1 MIKKIILLL
10 LVCANISLHAQV
22 ITVND
27 FVALVTMSDKK
38 IGSYLA
44 KMNFV
49 KLARSLD
56 DGTIVNEYFYN
67 DKKKQPL
74 SQDSTIRFL
83 SGFRKGKESGVN
95 YQTSSYEESMAILK
109 DFRISGFT
117 SGKATDTS
125 AKADTLLPVFD
136 STTFLQKEDMTVKTR
151 EEIRDEIKMYTII
164 LQKKPIPTGSSVRF
178 AEDLLSFDSHER
190 LVAMFGNANVKKD
203 MYYFTERDTSHCSV
217 IFPNTNRQAI
227 FLWDDQAN
235 YSTLS
240 FVMIGGSLKPDQGSE
255 SYSHAVSLNVWRSNT
270 GLYTGM
276 RLQEIITLNNADFNF
291 YGPSSEFSYM
301 AVPEKKGNI
310 DIKQTGIT
318 LACFNCGGSPL
329 MKKEKISA
337 QTALDNGLQLYIT
350 SLLLMP

>member
-10 LVCANISLHAQV
+10 LICANSSLHAQV

-27 FVALVTMSDKK
+27 FVALATMSDKK

-83 SGFRKGKESGVN
+83 SGSRKEKESAVN

-109 DFRISGFT
+109 DFRLAGFT
-117 SGKATDTS
+117 SGKTSDTS

-136 STTFLQKEDMTVKTR
+136 STTFLQKEDMTVRTR
-151 EEIRDEIKMYTII
+151 EEIKDEVKMYTIV

-190 LVAMFGNANVKKD
+190 LVALFGSANVKKD
-203 MYYFTERDTSHCSV
+203 TYYFTEQDTSHCSV

-227 FLWDDQAN
+227 FLWDDQVN

-240 FVMIGGSLKPDQGSE
+240 FVMIGGSLKPDQGND
-255 SYSHAVSLNVWRSNT
+255 SYNHAVSLNVWRSNT

-276 RLQEIITLNNADFNF
+276 RLQEIITLNDGDFSF
-291 YGPSSEFSYM
+291 YGPGSEFAYM

-310 DIKQTGIT
+310 DFKQTGLT
-318 LACFNCGGSPL
+318 LGCFNCSGSPL

-337 QTALDNGLQLYIT
+337 QNALDNGLQLYIT